1 MQGLKKCG
9 RHQCAVNTPIT
20 TRHCDMAGAATDI
33 HNSDFTHS
41 ILWLL
46 RQEVINAMWSHV
58 CMHTRLRM
66 SVDVCAPER
75 GQR

>member
-1 MQGLKKCG
+1 
-9 RHQCAVNTPIT
+9 
-20 TRHCDMAGAATDI
+20 MAGAATDI